1 MQETR
6 LLKYNNMEK
15 KKEKKTLQNFTP
27 KKVEVKPTEF
37 KEGEVTEKFKQL
49 LTLKGAE
56 YEKIF
61 KEIEGSINETG
72 RTLLRDRNLELIK
85 KELFNFVKTNQLGLP
100 TVSQLSLKTSLS
112 RVTVGKY
119 LKEFMSAELEEERKI
134 NHKALFD
141 IILTN
146 IGRKA
151 INGDMK
157 SAKLYMET
165 VIKLEEKDSIKM
177 YVENQQNNIVMSNG
191 K

>member
-1 MQETR
+1 MKSKSVLR
-6 LLKYNNMEK
+6 D
-15 KKEKKTLQNFTP
+15 KKTLQNFTP
-27 KKVEVKPTEF
+27 KKEVEVKPTEF

-49 LTLKGAE
+49 LTLKGSE

-72 RTLLRDRNLELIK
+72 RTILRDRNLELIK

-119 LKEFMSAELEEERKI
+119 LKEFMSSELEEERKI
-134 NHKALFD
+134 QHKALFD

-146 IGRKA
+146 IGRRA

-157 SAKLYMET
+157 YAKLYMDT

-177 YVENQQNNIVMSNG
+177 YIQNQQNNIVVSNE